1 MKWPFF
7 RRLPGGD
14 MNVVIQSQPFDPY
27 AALGCYQSNLCA
39 GSYGAVVSFVGV
51 MRDFNEDE
59 SVTAM
64 MLEHYPGMTE
74 KEIERICQGVLNQ
87 HPIDDLLVIH
97 RVGDITPNE
106 PIVLVAVWSA
116 HRNAAFDSCREIIN
130 QLKQRA
136 PFWKREQ
143 GEQGPRW
150 VSGNTQDP
158 ALTGD

>member
-1 MKWPFF
+1 MQ
-7 RRLPGGD
+7 LI
-14 MNVVIQSQPFDPY
+14 IQSHSFDPCE
-27 AALGCYQSNLCA
+27 ALSKYQNNLRA

-64 MLEHYPGMTE
+64 TLEHYPGMTE
-74 KEIERICQGVLNQ
+74 KEIERICQEALKQ

-116 HRNAAFDSCREIIN
+116 HRSAAFDSCREIIN

-143 GEQGPRW
+143 GKQGSRW

-158 ALTGD
+158 ALTNPV

>member
-1 MKWPFF
+1 MQ
-7 RRLPGGD
+7 
-14 MNVVIQSQPFDPY
+14 VIIQPHSFDPY
-27 AALGCYQSNLCA
+27 EALSKYQNNLRS
-39 GSYGAVVSFVGV
+39 GRYGAVVSFVGV

-64 MLEHYPGMTE
+64 TLEHYPGMTE
-74 KEIERICQGVLNQ
+74 KEIERICQEALSQ
-87 HPIDDLLVIH
+87 YPIDDLLVIH

-106 PIVLVAVWSA
+106 PIVLVVVWSA
-116 HRNAAFDSCREIIN
+116 HRSAAFDSCREIIN

-158 ALTGD
+158 ALTNPV

>member
-1 MKWPFF
+1 MQ
-7 RRLPGGD
+7 
-14 MNVVIQSQPFDPY
+14 VIIQPHSFDPY
-27 AALGCYQSNLCA
+27 DALRQYQNDLRT

-64 MLEHYPGMTE
+64 TLEHYPGMTE
-74 KEIERICQGVLNQ
+74 KEIERICQETLNQ